1 VELNAGTGLPYK
13 VVGKDK
19 GKQTWIVF
27 HTYPLVMTVG
37 LHLKANRKSESF
49 SEPLKTL
56 I

>member
-1 VELNAGTGLPYK
+1 
-13 VVGKDK
+13 
-19 GKQTWIVF
+19 
-27 HTYPLVMTVG
+27 MTVG